1 MNELAASV
9 DREAVAFECEGARL
23 IGVLHRP
30 AKPASVGV
38 VVVVGGPQYRI
49 GSHRQ
54 FLLLGEALAKADVAC
69 LRFDYRGMGDSEGPV
84 QTFENVSS
92 DIRAAVDELMRRVPQ
107 VKRVALWGLCDAAS
121 AAMFYAAGDARI
133 CGVVLLNPWA
143 RTEQGLARSYLKHYY
158 LRRMVDAQAW
168 AALFRERKSPMQV
181 LRSIA
186 STAQSA
192 FGAKKPQ
199 EQPNAPVAAAG
210 PAPSADLPDRMAR
223 GLQPFRGA
231 VLLILS
237 GDDITAR
244 EFVEAAS
251 ASARWKKILGRESLE
266 RHDLEASDHTF
277 SRREW
282 RDMVAGWTLD
292 WVKRL

>member
-1 MNELAASV
+1 LSEVAVNAG
-9 DREAVAFECEGARL
+9 REAVAFECEGARL

-38 VVVVGGPQYRI
+38 VVIVGGPQYRV

-54 FLLLGEALAKADVAC
+54 FLLLGEALANAGIAC

-121 AAMFYAAGDARI
+121 AAMFYAAGDARVR
-133 CGVVLLNPWA
+133 GVVLLNPWA

-158 LRRMVDAQAW
+158 LRRIVDPNAW
-168 AALFRERKSPMQV
+168 AALFRERKSPLQI

-186 STAQSA
+186 ATAQSA
-192 FGAKKPQ
+192 FGGKKAQ
-199 EQPNAPVAAAG
+199 SQPNAPVAAAG

-223 GLQPFRGA
+223 GLQPFRGE

-244 EFVEAAS
+244 EFVEASGAS
-251 ASARWKKILGRESLE
+251 SRWKKIFARESLK

-282 RDMVAGWTLD
+282 RDTVAGWTLD